1 LLTRPETRGYRSP
14 YSRLECAINRCRT
27 RHGHI
32 ALRRHRRT
40 IYLLLLLVGGTV
52 ANLVAATDE
61 PIVFEVKPSDADPT
75 IRRFNEPNYIVLKPN
90 STAQDDLVVF
100 LPGTL
105 GRPRNSMQLLGFL
118 AGQGYRVIGLA
129 YNDDPAVVQLCP
141 RNPSPSCSG
150 AVREKRIFGSNV
162 TNVVDNMPGEAIV
175 ARLVALLMYLDQHD
189 SNRLWGTY
197 LRGNE
202 PNWER
207 IVISGLSQGA
217 GMAAYIAKRKRVA
230 RVVLFSSPWDFQGA
244 RRTLAPWLF
253 EPSETPPERWF
264 AEYHRR
270 EKTASLIAHAYGA
283 LGIPADHVRVF
294 DLDPSPTLRA
304 GTADPYHL
312 STVRNQGYSKD
323 WAFMFGHVP

>member
-1 LLTRPETRGYRSP
+1 M
-14 YSRLECAINRCRT
+14 
-27 RHGHI
+27 
-32 ALRRHRRT
+32 
-40 IYLLLLLVGGTV
+40 
-52 ANLVAATDE
+52 LVAGTLPTLVTATDR
-61 PIVFEVKPSDADPT
+61 PIVFEVKPSDADGAIT
-75 IRRFNEPNYIVLKPN
+75 RFDEPNYIVLEPN
-90 STAQDDLVVF
+90 STAQEDLVVF

-105 GRPRNSMQLLGFL
+105 GSPRSGMQLFG
-118 AGQGYRVIGLA
+118 AVVEQGYRVIGLT

-162 TNVVDNMPGEAIV
+162 TNMVDNTPGESIV

-189 SNRLWGTY
+189 SQRLWGTY

-270 EKTASLIAHAYGA
+270 EKTASLIARAYDA
-283 LGIPADHVRVF
+283 LDIPADHVRIF
-294 DLDPSPTLRA
+294 DLDPPPTLRA
-304 GTADPYHL
+304 GAADLYHI
-312 STVRNQGYSKD
+312 STIRNLGYVKD
-323 WAFMFGHVP
+323 WAFMFGSSP